1 MNYEIIYDNVIYEK
15 VLVTL
20 MRYGK
25 SRGVDYPFGR
35 FA

>member
-20 MRYGK
+20 MRHEKYELEDNNYGT
-25 SRGVDYPFGR
+25 
-35 FA
+35 

>member
-25 SRGVDYPFGR
+25 YELEDNNYET
-35 FA
+35 